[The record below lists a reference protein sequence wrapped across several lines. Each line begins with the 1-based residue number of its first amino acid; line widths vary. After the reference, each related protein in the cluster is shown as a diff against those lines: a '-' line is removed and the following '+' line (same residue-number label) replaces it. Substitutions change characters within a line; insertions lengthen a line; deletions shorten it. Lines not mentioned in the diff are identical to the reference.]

1 MSTGTQPVPDI
12 GNAGAKASPD
22 WIRSTTTNT
31 DLENRKDEQPEN
43 SLVELKYRSVENV
56 AAAKFAKGLG
66 LFSIALGL
74 AEVLA
79 SRQLGELAGLNEKH
93 SSYLPLLGVREIAH
107 GVGILKSTKPT
118 AGVWTR
124 VGGDAIDLAFLG
136 KVFADE
142 TTNKSRLA
150 VALGAVAGVTAL
162 DLICAKKLAKP
173 WTEADGNSLAPTTVG
188 QPSAR
193 QSMMA

>member
-1 MSTGTQPVPDI
+1 MSTGTQPVLDI
-12 GNAGAKASPD
+12 ENTGAKASPD
-22 WIRSTTTNT
+22 WIQSTTTNT
-31 DLENRKDEQPEN
+31 DLGNRKDEQPED

-93 SSYLPLLGVREIAH
+93 SSYLPLLGAREIAH
-107 GVGILKSTKPT
+107 GLGILKSTKPT

-124 VGGDAIDLAFLG
+124 VGGDAIDLASAPYNHGVPQQRAL
-136 KVFADE
+136 A
-142 TTNKSRLA
+142 RLCRE
-150 VALGAVAGVTAL
+150 LFWRRRWF
-162 DLICAKKLAKP
+162 CRFC
-173 WTEADGNSLAPTTVG
+173 
-188 QPSAR
+188 R
-193 QSMMA
+193 Q